1 MAPVPSHFAVFELP
15 VRYALDRAQLEERYR
30 ERSRHW
36 HPDRFSRAPAA
47 ERAAVLARATD
58 LNEAYRVLR
67 SDARRAQYL
76 LQLHGIDVT
85 KEGPGSK
92 LAVEP
97 AFLMAILELRE
108 ELVEARQSHDAAQ
121 LAALTATVKARMD
134 ELERTLSSGFA
145 KLEGAADAPE
155 HAELRTKLLG
165 ELTQAVLAQRY
176 YQRFCDELAEY
187 KEAQAERAASP
198 HL

>member
-1 MAPVPSHFAVFELP
+1 MAPVPSHFALFELP
-15 VRYALDRAQLEERYR
+15 VSYALDRAQLEERYR

-58 LNEAYRVLR
+58 LNAAYRVLR

-108 ELVEARQSHDAAQ
+108 ELVEARQNHDAAR
-121 LAALTATVKARMD
+121 LATLAATVKARMD
-134 ELERTLSSGFA
+134 ELARTLLSGFA
-145 KLEGAADAPE
+145 KLEGAADGPE
-155 HAELRTKLLG
+155 RTELLG
-165 ELTQAVLAQRY
+165 QLTQAVLAQRY

-198 HL
+198 LL

>member
-1 MAPVPSHFAVFELP
+1 MAPARNHFEVFELP
-15 VRYALDRAQLEERYR
+15 VRYALDREQLEARYR

-67 SDARRAQYL
+67 SDPRRAQYL

-85 KEGPGSK
+85 REGPGSK
-92 LAVEP
+92 LTVDP

-108 ELVEARQSHDAAQ
+108 ELVEARQAHDAARLAT
-121 LAALTATVKARMD
+121 LAAQVQERMGALEESLAT
-134 ELERTLSSGFA
+134 GFA
-145 KLEGAADAPE
+145 RLEAAADAGE
-155 HAELRTKLLG
+155 QAELLG
-165 ELTQAVLAQRY
+165 MLTQAVLAQRY

-198 HL
+198 LL

>member
-1 MAPVPSHFAVFELP
+1 MVPARNHFEVFELP

-76 LQLHGIDVT
+76 RSCT
-85 KEGPGSK
+85 ESTSPGK
-92 LAVEP
+92 
-97 AFLMAILELRE
+97 
-108 ELVEARQSHDAAQ
+108 
-121 LAALTATVKARMD
+121 
-134 ELERTLSSGFA
+134 G
-145 KLEGAADAPE
+145 
-155 HAELRTKLLG
+155 
-165 ELTQAVLAQRY
+165 
-176 YQRFCDELAEY
+176 
-187 KEAQAERAASP
+187 RAAS
-198 HL
+198 

>member
-1 MAPVPSHFAVFELP
+1 MVPARNHFEVFELP

-85 KEGPGSK
+85 REGPGSK
-92 LAVEP
+92 LKVEP

-108 ELVEARQSHDAAQ
+108 ELAEARQTHDAAR
-121 LAALTATVKARMD
+121 LASLAATVKARMG
-134 ELERTLSSGFA
+134 ELERALSEGFA
-145 KLEGAADAPE
+145 RLEGATDGPQNLE
-155 HAELRTKLLG
+155 RRAELLG

-198 HL
+198 LL

>member
-1 MAPVPSHFAVFELP
+1 MTPVPSHFAMFELP
-15 VRYALDRAQLEERYR
+15 VSYALDRAQLEERYR

-108 ELVEARQSHDAAQ
+108 ELVEARQTHNAAQ
-121 LAALTATVKARMD
+121 LARLAATVKARMD
-134 ELERTLSSGFA
+134 ELERTLISGFA
-145 KLEGAADAPE
+145 KLDGAADGPRR
-155 HAELRTKLLG
+155 AELLG
-165 ELTQAVLAQRY
+165 QLTQAVLAQRY

-187 KEAQAERAASP
+187 QEAQAERAASP
-198 HL
+198 QL